1 MENIEAS
8 AGHGNMSG
16 IFEDKKPHVAF
27 EYETMSVG
35 SRSLVQS
42 TKQANEQSEL
52 RERVKRGMSKL
63 WNSGGLGPIANEQ
76 SLRRDPSFYCSAG
89 WRVDPFDFRMDC

>member
-1 MENIEAS
+1 
-8 AGHGNMSG
+8 MSG

-27 EYETMSVG
+27 EYETMGVG
-35 SRSLVQS
+35 SRSSLVQS
-42 TKQANEQSEL
+42 TKQTNEQSVL

-76 SLRRDPSFYCSAG
+76 SLRRDPLFYCSAG